1 MSFESLANAAEL
13 AHLCA
18 VIATPMNDSAPF
30 NERADAAPQP
40 NPTMN
45 APRNIGR
52 GLFAVALSALST
64 LSLSAANFTILKSM
78 LDTRNGYIDFAA
90 ASIDGYPVN
99 LQPGDTIF
107 IEPHTR
113 AQIVISRVTQG
124 TSANPITITNAATGQ
139 FIIDTTNTATKKG
152 ITLAGCH
159 DVVLK
164 GTDVFDPVAETFNVG
179 IKIARTPSG
188 ASGITVTQHGDNS
201 HPPITGSYNFE
212 LKDIE
217 IAGTGFAG
225 VHVKCDLLPAS
236 SGFVMTNVKI
246 HDLDIH
252 DTGGEGLY
260 IGASDF
266 ATVDRHQIHGLEI
279 YRNVI
284 TNAGWDGIQVGC
296 ATQDA
301 SIHDNRIV
309 GYGLL
314 AGTDIYQDEGIRA
327 NPGTKADIYNNFIA
341 GDPAYAGTGIFA
353 DPYGS
358 IKIYNNVIVSPGERG
373 IYLHESDNAK
383 GYTLDYAVEMFNNTI
398 VTPST
403 YGVEFQAGRH
413 SKNNRW
419 VNNIVA
425 APGTAYRQFQDAP
438 ILQDA
443 TNTEV
448 ASVAAVGFLNAANFK
463 YRLPPAN
470 AAVNSGTNVSALGVT
485 VDYDNVT
492 RPQGTGYDRGAFE
505 HGILYSVAN
514 ITSDA
519 SLAAHLDRKFNDYTH
534 KINLNASS
542 EVTVNGVK
550 FGYGTGNGSGT
561 QSAKNYTLTSFSYT
575 DTTFNSSA
583 TGDIHTVLATRGT
596 NTNSATYTLTLN
608 ALTPGERYTFVLF
621 NDSSHSAGRGWYRVS
636 QNIDS
641 TTYDVDFSAGG
652 VGSSRA
658 LAVNYTA
665 TSTSV
670 TFTFARRDGV
680 GTTNS
685 SSWIGFAGFVN
696 YVKEFN

>member
-1 MSFESLANAAEL
+1 
-13 AHLCA
+13 
-18 VIATPMNDSAPF
+18 MNTLIS
-30 NERADAAPQP
+30 NC
-40 NPTMN
+40 
-45 APRNIGR
+45 GR
-52 GLFAVALSALST
+52 GLLTAALFASTALT
-64 LSLSAANFTILKSM
+64 LFAANFTILKSM

-90 ASIDGYPVN
+90 TSIDGYPVN

-124 TSANPITITNAATGQ
+124 TPGNPITITNQASGQ

-159 DVVLK
+159 DFVLR
-164 GTDVFDPVAETFNVG
+164 GTDVIDPVADTISVG

-201 HPPITGSYNFE
+201 NPPITGSYNFE
-212 LKDIE
+212 LRDME
-217 IAGTGFAG
+217 IANTGFAG
-225 VHVKCDLLPAS
+225 VFVKCDLLPAS

-252 DTGGEGLY
+252 DTGGEGMY

-279 YRNVI
+279 YRNVV
-284 TNAGWDGIQVGC
+284 TNTGWDGIQVGC
-296 ATQDA
+296 ATQNT

-309 GYGLL
+309 GYGVL
-314 AGTDIYQDEGIRA
+314 AGTDDWQDEGIRA
-327 NPGTKADIYNNFIA
+327 NPGTAGSIYNNLII
-341 GDPAYAGTGIFA
+341 GNPAYAGTGLFA
-353 DPYGS
+353 NPYGNV
-358 IKIYNNVIVSPGERG
+358 KYYNNVIVTPGDRG
-373 IYLHESDNAK
+373 IYIHETTATK
-383 GYTLDYAVEMFNNTI
+383 GYVNGYSVKMMNNTI
-398 VTPST
+398 VSPPT
-403 YGVEFQAGRH
+403 YGVEFYGTSH
-413 SKNNRW
+413 SANNWW

-425 APGTAYRQFQDAP
+425 APGTGYTLMPTAQFQQ
-438 ILQDA
+438 ILS
-443 TNTEV
+443 NTDSTTV
-448 ASVAAVGFLNAANFK
+448 SGVGFLNAAGLK
-463 YRLPPAN
+463 YRLSPNSASVN
-470 AAVNSGTNVSALGVT
+470 AGSSLVGGQSVT
-485 VDYDNVT
+485 VDYDNLA
-492 RPQGTGYDRGAFE
+492 RPQGAGYDRGAFE

-561 QSAKNYTLTSFSYT
+561 QTAKNYTLTSFSYT

-608 ALTPGERYTFVLF
+608 ALTSGERYTFVLF

-636 QNIDS
+636 QNIDA
-641 TTYDVDFSAGG
+641 TTYDLDFSAAG

-658 LAVNYTA
+658 LAITYTP
-665 TSTSV
+665 TSSSV
-670 TFTFARRDGV
+670 TFTFTRRDGV

>member
-1 MSFESLANAAEL
+1 MSLATVAEL

-18 VIATPMNDSAPF
+18 IIATPMNESAPRCARGF
-30 NERADAAPQP
+30 GFRQP
-40 NPTMN
+40 HPTMN
-45 APRNIGR
+45 APCKFGR
-52 GLFAVALSALST
+52 GLLAAALSSLSALS
-64 LSLSAANFTILKSM
+64 LRAGDFTITKTM
-78 LDTRNGYIDFAA
+78 LDANNGYIDFN
-90 ASIDGYPVN
+90 ASSIGGVPVT
-99 LQPGDTIF
+99 LGPGDTIYL
-107 IEPHTR
+107 EPHTR

-124 TSANPITITNAATGQ
+124 SATNPITITNAASGQ

-164 GTDVFDPVAETFNVG
+164 GTDVIDPVAETINPG
-179 IKIARTPSG
+179 IKIVHTPSG
-188 ASGITVTQHGDNS
+188 TSGITVTQHGDNT

-212 LKDIE
+212 LRDME

-225 VHVKCDLLPAS
+225 VLVKCDLLLAS
-236 SGFVMTNVKI
+236 TGFVMTNVKI

-266 ATVDRHQIHGLEI
+266 ATVDRHQIQGLEI

-284 TNAGWDGIQVGC
+284 TNTGWDGIQVGA
-296 ATQDA
+296 ATQNA

-314 AGTDIYQDEGIRA
+314 AGTDIYQDEGIRT

-358 IKIYNNVIVSPGERG
+358 IKIYNNVVVSPGERG
-373 IYLHESDNAK
+373 IYIHESDYAK

-403 YGVEFQAGRH
+403 FGVEFQAGKH
-413 SKNNRW
+413 SKDSRW
-419 VNNIVA
+419 VNNIVV
-425 APGTAYRQFQDAP
+425 APGTAYHEFQDAP
-438 ILQDA
+438 ILQEA
-443 TNTEV
+443 TNTEL
-448 ASVAAVGFLNAANFK
+448 ASVAAAGFLNAANFK
-463 YRLPPAN
+463 YRLAPSN
-470 AAVNSGTNVSALGVT
+470 AAVNSGTNVAARGVT
-485 VDYDNVT
+485 ADYDNIP

-505 HGILYSVAN
+505 YGILYSVAN
-514 ITSDA
+514 IASDA
-519 SLAAHLDRKFNDYTH
+519 SLAAHLDPKHNDYTH

-542 EVTVNGVK
+542 AVTVNGVV
-550 FGYGTGNGSGT
+550 FDYGTGNGSGT

-596 NTNSATYTLTLN
+596 NTSSATYTLTLN
-608 ALTPGERYTFVLF
+608 ALTPGERYTFVLI
-621 NDSSHSAGRGWYRVS
+621 NDSSHSVGRGWYRVS
-636 QNIDS
+636 QNLDA
-641 TTYDVDFSAGG
+641 TTYDVDFSAAGA
-652 VGSSRA
+652 GSSRA
-658 LAVNYTA
+658 LAINYTA
-665 TSTSV
+665 TSSSV
-670 TFTFARRDGV
+670 TFTFTRRDGV
-680 GTTNS
+680 GGTNS

-696 YVKEFN
+696 YAKEFN